1 MTMPTG
7 RSSGNGAE
15 RPPRAVTRAGGV
27 QSVDRAVQVM
37 EILARDGRSG
47 VGRIAKELGVHQ
59 STVSRLVAVLEAHDL
74 VERQVEGGAVQLGVG
89 ILRLAAATRSRQ
101 DLTAVGGPVCDALAE
116 QLGETVNLAVY
127 RSGAAVNLYQAQGT
141 RTVALHN
148 WVGDATVLHATS
160 SGKVLLAHLPPA
172 QSEAVITG
180 DLERFTAQTIV
191 EADALR
197 AQLQEAAVR
206 GWAVAEEEY
215 EEGLNA
221 VAAAIRGPEG
231 NVIAALS
238 AAGPA
243 YRLGRG
249 RLPEV
254 AEQVR
259 QAAEEI
265 SRRLGHRPEMT
276 G

>member
-59 STVSRLVAVLEAHDL
+59 STVSRLVAALEAHDL

-221 VAAAIRGPEG
+221 VAAAICGPEG

>member
-59 STVSRLVAVLEAHDL
+59 STVSRLVAALEAHDL

-160 SGKVLLAHLPPA
+160 SGKVLLAHLPLA

-221 VAAAIRGPEG
+221 VAAAICGPEG

-259 QAAEEI
+259 QAAKEI

>member
-1 MTMPTG
+1 MTIPTG

-59 STVSRLVAVLEAHDL
+59 STVSRLVAALEAHDL

-221 VAAAIRGPEG
+221 VAAAICGPEG

>member
-1 MTMPTG
+1 MTKTTG
-7 RSSGNGAE
+7 IRSSAGAAQPQ
-15 RPPRAVTRAGGV
+15 RVAPRASGV
-27 QSVDRAVQVM
+27 QSVDRAAQVM
-37 EILARDGRSG
+37 EILARDGSSG
-47 VGRIAKELGVHQ
+47 VGRIAQELGVHQ
-59 STVSRLVAVLEAHDL
+59 STVSRLVAALEAHDL
-74 VERQVEGGAVQLGVG
+74 VERRIEGGPVQLGIG

-101 DLTAVGGPVCDALAE
+101 DLTAVGGPVCEALAE

-127 RSGAAVNLYQAQGT
+127 RSGAAVNLYQAQGG

-160 SGKVLLAHLPPA
+160 SGKMLLAHLPPA
-172 QSEAVITG
+172 QSEAVLAAE
-180 DLERFTAQTIV
+180 LERFTPRTIV

-197 AQLQEAAVR
+197 AQLQEAAAH

-221 VAAAIRGPEG
+221 VAAAICGPEG
-231 NVIAALS
+231 SVIAALS

-243 YRLGRG
+243 YRLDRG

-259 QAAEEI
+259 LAAAEI

>member
-1 MTMPTG
+1 M
-7 RSSGNGAE
+7 
-15 RPPRAVTRAGGV
+15 
-27 QSVDRAVQVM
+27 
-37 EILARDGRSG
+37 
-47 VGRIAKELGVHQ
+47 
-59 STVSRLVAVLEAHDL
+59 
-74 VERQVEGGAVQLGVG
+74 
-89 ILRLAAATRSRQ
+89 
-101 DLTAVGGPVCDALAE
+101 
-116 QLGETVNLAVY
+116 NLAVY

-221 VAAAIRGPEG
+221 VAAAICGPEG

-259 QAAEEI
+259 QAAKEI

>member
-1 MTMPTG
+1 MRMTAG
-7 RSSGNGAE
+7 RSSGIGAE
-15 RPPRAVTRAGGV
+15 QPQHAVTRAGGV
-27 QSVDRAVQVM
+27 QSVDRAAQVM

-59 STVSRLVAVLEAHDL
+59 STVSRLVAALQAHDL
-74 VERQVEGGAVQLGVG
+74 VERRVEGGPVQLGVG

-101 DLTAVGGPVCDALAE
+101 DLTAVGGTVCDALAE

-127 RSGAAVNLYQAQGT
+127 RSGAAVNLYQAQGA

-160 SGKVLLAHLPPA
+160 SGMVLLAHLPLA
-172 QSEAVITG
+172 QSEAVLAG

-191 EADALR
+191 EADVLR

-206 GWAVAEEEY
+206 GWAVAEEEF
-215 EEGLNA
+215 EEGLKA
-221 VAAAIRGPEG
+221 VAAAIYGPEG
-231 NVIAALS
+231 SVIAALS

-254 AEQVR
+254 AEQVQ
-259 QAAEEI
+259 QAAAEI

>member
-1 MTMPTG
+1 MRMTAG
-7 RSSGNGAE
+7 RSSGIGAE
-15 RPPRAVTRAGGV
+15 QPQHAVTRAGGV
-27 QSVDRAVQVM
+27 QSVDRAAQVM

-59 STVSRLVAVLEAHDL
+59 STVSRLVAALQAHDL
-74 VERQVEGGAVQLGVG
+74 VERRVEGGPVQLGVG

-101 DLTAVGGPVCDALAE
+101 DLTAVGGTVCDALAE

-127 RSGAAVNLYQAQGT
+127 RSGAAVNLYQAQGA

-160 SGKVLLAHLPPA
+160 SGKVLLAHLPLA
-172 QSEAVITG
+172 QSEAVLAG

-191 EADALR
+191 EADVLR

-206 GWAVAEEEY
+206 GWAVAEEEF

-221 VAAAIRGPEG
+221 VAAAIYGPEG
-231 NVIAALS
+231 SVIAALS

-254 AEQVR
+254 AEQVQ
-259 QAAEEI
+259 QAAAEI
-265 SRRLGHRPEMT
+265 SRRLEHRPEMT

>member
-1 MTMPTG
+1 M
-7 RSSGNGAE
+7 A
-15 RPPRAVTRAGGV
+15 GV
-27 QSVDRAVQVM
+27 QSVDRAAQVL
-37 EILARDGRSG
+37 EFLAREGSAG
-47 VGRIAKELGVHQ
+47 VGRIAQELGVHQ
-59 STVSRLVAVLEAHDL
+59 STASRLVASLEAHDL
-74 VERQVEGGAVQLGVG
+74 LERSVEGGPVKLGIG
-89 ILRLAAATRSRQ
+89 LLRLAAATRPRL
-101 DLTAVGGPVCDALAE
+101 DLTAQGGPVCDALAE

-172 QSEAVITG
+172 QVAGVLG
-180 DLERFTAQTIV
+180 GGLERFTAHTV
-191 EADALR
+191 VDPRALR
-197 AQLQEAAVR
+197 AQLDEVVAS
-206 GWAVAEEEY
+206 GWAVAEEEF

-231 NVIAALS
+231 EVMAALS

-243 YRLGRG
+243 YRLGHD
-249 RLPEV
+249 RLPE
-254 AEQVR
+254 AAAQVR
-259 QAAEEI
+259 EAAEEI
-265 SRRLGHRPEMT
+265 SRRLGHRAAVT

>member
-59 STVSRLVAVLEAHDL
+59 STVSRLVAALEAHDL

-221 VAAAIRGPEG
+221 VAAAICGPEG

-249 RLPEV
+249 GLPEV

>member
-59 STVSRLVAVLEAHDL
+59 STVSRLVAALEAHDL

-221 VAAAIRGPEG
+221 VAAAICGPEG

-259 QAAEEI
+259 QAAKEI

>member
-1 MTMPTG
+1 MTLPTG

-59 STVSRLVAVLEAHDL
+59 STVSRLVAALEAHDL

-221 VAAAIRGPEG
+221 VAAAICGPEG

-259 QAAEEI
+259 QAAKEI

>member
-1 MTMPTG
+1 MRMTAG
-7 RSSGNGAE
+7 RSSGIGAE
-15 RPPRAVTRAGGV
+15 QPQHAVTRAGGV
-27 QSVDRAVQVM
+27 QSVDRAAQVM

-59 STVSRLVAVLEAHDL
+59 STVSRLVAALQAHDL
-74 VERQVEGGAVQLGVG
+74 VERRVEGGPVQLGVG

-101 DLTAVGGPVCDALAE
+101 DLTAVGGTVCDALAE

-127 RSGAAVNLYQAQGT
+127 RSGAAVNLYQAQGA

-160 SGKVLLAHLPPA
+160 SGKVLLAHLPLA
-172 QSEAVITG
+172 QSEAVLAG

-191 EADALR
+191 EADVLR

-206 GWAVAEEEY
+206 GWAVAEEEF

-221 VAAAIRGPEG
+221 VAAAIYGPEG
-231 NVIAALS
+231 SVIAALS

-254 AEQVR
+254 AEQVQ
-259 QAAEEI
+259 QAAAEI